1 MLTELW
7 SDLRYRW
14 RAIFRRTDLERELD
28 DELRFHLEREAD
40 KYVRNG
46 MSRGDAMRRARIA
59 FGGIDSAKEQS
70 RDARGT
76 VLIDTL
82 AQDIRYT
89 FRGMRARPLFAAGV
103 VVTLALGIGANAS
116 MFGIVDRLLLR
127 PPAFLRD
134 AEHVHRVYLR
144 HTRDRVIRTDDGF
157 QFPRYL
163 DLVRWSHDFSAAA
176 VFTSQ
181 RLAVGDGDAARVR
194 QVVGASASYFD
205 FFDAKPVVGRYYTTS
220 EDSIPLGTPVAV
232 MGYGFWQSEFGGRT
246 DVVGQRLR
254 VGHTLCT
261 IIGIAPH
268 GFHGFEE
275 EHDPAVYI
283 PVTTFG
289 MDARGTS
296 YVDNYG
302 FHWISVVVR
311 RRAGVGI
318 AAANADLTAAYQRS
332 WLAELAV
339 EKEQTPLASARPIAI
354 AGPVQP
360 ERGPLAGPEA
370 RVVTW
375 VAGVTLVVLLV
386 ACANVA
392 NLLLARALARRRE
405 IALRR
410 ALGVSSGRLF
420 QQLLTESV
428 VLATLGGLLGLAVAQ
443 WGGGLLRALFLPP
456 DFTAAVVTDHRTLVV
471 TLALT
476 LITAVLTG
484 MAPLFDATRASL
496 SPMLVGAGRDTGL
509 RSSHSRSALLV
520 LQATLSVILLVGA
533 GLFVRSL
540 QHVRALRLGY
550 DVDPL
555 LLVMD
560 EKRGVVLTRE
570 QQLTLENRL
579 VETARA
585 IPGVVGAS
593 IVSSVPFYGFEGRAL
608 FVAGIDS
615 IDLLGNFDMQA
626 ASPDYFRTLGT
637 RLLRGRPF
645 DAHDDAQAPRVVVVS
660 QGMANALW
668 PGQEPLGKCIRIA
681 SRDSSCA
688 TVIGITED
696 LRLHKLRDA
705 REFVYYIPI
714 AQHGEPEG
722 MLFVRVAGEAGDYAE
737 KVRRQLQRA
746 MPGSAYVVVEPFRNI
761 VDLTVRSWKLGAT
774 MFVAFGGLALVL
786 AAIGLYSVIAYG
798 VAQRRRE
805 LGVRIALGASAGNV
819 VRLVMHG
826 GIRLV
831 VVGILL
837 GAAIALAAG
846 RAITSLLFQE
856 SPADPMVYA
865 AVAASLVG
873 VALVASVVPAVA
885 AARVDPSIAL
895 RSDA

>member
-1 MLTELW
+1 MLTQLLT
-7 SDLRYRW
+7 DLRYRL
-14 RAIFRRTDLERELD
+14 RAIFHRSALERELD
-28 DELRFHLEREAD
+28 DELRFHLEREAE
-40 KYVRNG
+40 KYVRLG

-59 FGGIDSAKEQS
+59 FGGIESAKQQS
-70 RDARGT
+70 REARGT
-76 VLIDTL
+76 MLFDTL
-82 AQDIRYT
+82 AHDVRYA

-134 AEHVHRVYLR
+134 ADHVHRVYLTR
-144 HTRDRVIRTDDGF
+144 TRDRVTRTHDSF
-157 QFPRYL
+157 QFPRFL

-176 VFTSQ
+176 AFVSW

-205 FFDAKPVVGRYYTTS
+205 FFDARPALGRYYS
-220 EDSIPLGTPVAV
+220 AAEDSIPLGTPVAV
-232 MGYGFWQSEFGGRT
+232 LGYGFWQSEFGGRT
-246 DVVGQRLR
+246 DALGQQLR

-261 IIGIAPH
+261 IIGVTPR
-268 GFHGFEE
+268 GFHGFDE

-302 FHWISVVVR
+302 FHWISAVVR
-311 RRAGVGI
+311 RKPGVSI
-318 AAANADLTAAYQRS
+318 AAANADLTAAFERS

-339 EKEQTPLASARPIAI
+339 EKEQTPLAAARPIAT

-410 ALGVSSGRLF
+410 ALGVSSARLF
-420 QQLLTESV
+420 QQLLTESL
-428 VLATLGGLLGLAVAQ
+428 VLAILGGVLGLALAQ
-443 WGGGLLRALFLPP
+443 WAGGLLRALFLPP
-456 DFTAAVVTDHRTLVV
+456 DFTAGVITDDRTLVV
-471 TLALT
+471 TLGLTFVTAL
-476 LITAVLTG
+476 LTG
-484 MAPLFDATRASL
+484 IAPLFDASRASL

-509 RSSHSRSALLV
+509 RSSRSRSALLV
-520 LQATLSVILLVGA
+520 LQATLSVVLLVGA

-560 EKRGVVLTRE
+560 QKRGVVLTRG
-570 QQLTLENRL
+570 QQLALENRL
-579 VETARA
+579 VDAARA
-585 IPGVVGAS
+585 IPGVVGAT
-593 IVSSVPFYGFEGRAL
+593 IVSSVPFFGFEGRAL
-608 FVAGIDS
+608 FVPGIDS
-615 IDLLGNFDMQA
+615 VDLLGNFDMQA
-626 ASPDYFRTLGT
+626 ANPDYFRTVGT
-637 RLLRGRPF
+637 RLLHGRAF
-645 DAHDDAQAPRVVVVS
+645 DEHDDAHAPRVVVVS

-688 TVIGITED
+688 TVVGVTED
-696 LRLHKLRDA
+696 LHLHKLRDP

-722 MLFVRVAGEAGDYAE
+722 MLFVRVVGEATNYAE
-737 KVRRQLQRA
+737 NVRRQLQRV
-746 MPGSAYVVVEPFRNI
+746 MPGSSYVIVEPFRDI
-761 VDLTVRSWKLGAT
+761 VDVTVRSWKLGAT
-774 MFVAFGGLALVL
+774 MFVAFGALALAL

-805 LGVRIALGASAGNV
+805 LGVRIALGASSGSV

-831 VVGILL
+831 VVGVLL
-837 GAAIALAAG
+837 GAGIAFVARRAIA
-846 RAITSLLFQE
+846 SLLFQE
-856 SPADPMVYA
+856 SPADPVVYIV
-865 AVAASLVG
+865 VAMALIG
-873 VALVASVVPAVA
+873 VALVASIVPAFVA
-885 AARVDPSIAL
+885 ARIDPSIAL